1 MSPIEPN
8 THQLNDVGGGG
19 AGGPDAT
26 SNGVLVIRF
35 WREYPGPGGFRARV
49 SRTADISHK
58 PRSSN
63 LVSSVEEVRRLVEA
77 WLQECASQ

>member
-1 MSPIEPN
+1 MSRIEPN
-8 THQLNDVGGGG
+8 THQSNEDG
-19 AGGPDAT
+19 AGGAYSADPA

-58 PRSSN
+58 PRSSS
-63 LVSSVEEVRRLVEA
+63 LVTSIDEVRHLVEA
-77 WLQECASQ
+77 WLHECASQ

>member
-1 MSPIEPN
+1 MSRIEPN
-8 THQLNDVGGGG
+8 THQPNDG
-19 AGGPDAT
+19 AGGPSPDST

-49 SRTADISHK
+49 SRTADIAHK

-63 LVSSVEEVRRLVEA
+63 LVTSVDEVRRLVEA
-77 WLQECASQ
+77 WLHECASQ

>member
-1 MSPIEPN
+1 MSRIEPN
-8 THQLNDVGGGG
+8 THQSNDVGGGG
-19 AGGPDAT
+19 TGGTDTT

-49 SRTADISHK
+49 SRTADISRK
-58 PRSSN
+58 PRNNN

-77 WLQECASQ
+77 WLHECATQ

>member
-8 THQLNDVGGGG
+8 THQVNDVGGGG
-19 AGGPDAT
+19 AGGQDAK

-35 WREYPGPGGFRARV
+35 WREHAGPDGFRARV
-49 SRTADISHK
+49 SRTADISHR
-58 PRSSN
+58 PRNSS
-63 LVSSVEEVRRLVEA
+63 LVSSIDEVRRLVEA